1 MSEYTMLQQRYRLL
15 SQQGSGG
22 MAVVYKAHDEGL
34 DRVVALKI
42 MRPNYS
48 NDEASRERFRKEARH
63 IAQLQH
69 PNIVTV
75 HDFLTEADRYVL
87 VMEYIEGQDLK
98 RLLRDRG
105 ALSIQQ
111 ALDIAIQVSEG
122 LGYAHRRNLVHSDVK
137 PQNVLLT
144 SDGRA
149 KITDFGIAQ
158 VFRRA
163 APKEKRATVWG
174 SPHYFAPEQA
184 LGAAPTPECDI
195 YAMGIVLFEMLTG
208 RLPYRGEDQKEL
220 ALAHVREPIPRVSDQ
235 HAHIP
240 QPLVNIVYKLMS
252 KDAAA
257 RYRSGD
263 QLAHVLKAYRD
274 SGSQSTI
281 QNDALSAMMHHQP
294 TVSKGNTPAKNGTS
308 RPYTGRVSPR
318 NRPRHARAQQWDLV
332 TMMMALLAL
341 LAVGGLLLLYASLIT
356 GSLG

>member
-1 MSEYTMLQQRYRLL
+1 MSEFTMLQQRYRLL

-48 NDEASRERFRKEARH
+48 NDEASRERFRNEARH

-137 PQNVLLT
+137 PQNVLIT
-144 SDGRA
+144 SEGHA

-163 APKEKRATVWG
+163 APAEKRTTVWG

-208 RLPYRGEDQKEL
+208 QLPYRGEDQKEL

-240 QPLVNIVYKLMS
+240 LPLVNIVYKLMS

-263 QLAHVLKAYRD
+263 QLARVLEAYRD

-281 QNDALSAMMHHQP
+281 QNDALPPMIHHHTAVVKQ
-294 TVSKGNTPAKNGTS
+294 NTQAENGTS

-318 NRPRHARAQQWDLV
+318 NRPRRAPANEWDLV
-332 TMMMALLAL
+332 TILMALLAL
-341 LAVGGLLLLYASLIT
+341 LAVGGLLILYASFIT
-356 GSLG
+356 GSLA